1 MDDTASLTRTSL
13 RPRFCET
20 DQMGI
25 VHHASYLIYFEAA
38 RVEWLRRRGVDFAEW
53 SRRGVNVAVVDANV
67 QYRSAAFF
75 DDELVIETRLSEL
88 RSASIRFAYRLVRG
102 DTLIAEGGTR
112 LAWVNA
118 ERKLQRIPSDI
129 RETLS
134 SPERRDEIA
143 SKLARV

>member
-1 MDDTASLTRTSL
+1 MDDTASLTRTLL

-25 VHHASYLIYFEAA
+25 VHHANYLIYFEAA
-38 RVEWLRRRGVDFAEW
+38 RVEWLRKRGVDFAEW
-53 SRRGVNVAVVDANV
+53 SRRGINVAVVEASV

-75 DDELVIETRLSEL
+75 DDHLVIETRLSEL

-102 DTLIAEGGTR
+102 DTLIAEGDTR
-112 LAWVNA
+112 LAWMNA

-134 SPERRDEIA
+134 QGEHLESP
-143 SKLARV
+143 SK